1 MVDKRFI
8 VGIDLGTTNSAVSYV
23 DLESGERLPAAI
35 RLFSIPQLNAP
46 GEVSSQDI
54 LPSFLYLPGGHEID
68 PEAVRLPWSTPVAEG
83 FVGLFAR
90 EQGARVPK
98 RLVSSAKSWLCHGRV
113 DRRAAVLPW
122 GVDEGLPRV
131 SPVAATAAYLR
142 HIREAWNHRNGKDE
156 ALLLEDQS
164 VVVTV
169 PASFDEVARDLTV
182 EAAESAGIP
191 KFLLLEEPLA
201 VFYSWLVRHEADWH
215 EQVHPGELVL
225 VCDVGGGTTDFTLIT
240 LREKE
245 GVPEFER
252 IAVGDHLILG
262 GDNMD
267 LALARLAEGRMQR
280 GGKTA
285 PLQLHRWQAL
295 CHRCRMAKEEI
306 LSGDAESRD
315 ITLVGEGRRVIG
327 GTLTTA
333 LEREEVEHLILDGF
347 FPLVTPDEDLSE
359 RQRRGMTEL
368 GLPYAQDPAVTR
380 HLIRFLER
388 HRQDIAQASER
399 EMPYPDL
406 ILFNGGALKPGIIRD
421 RIRQAIRS
429 RFRLVDEGVPRV
441 LENPH
446 LDLAVAIGASYYGLV
461 KAGHGVRVGSGSPR
475 AYYLGLGA
483 ASGSGAQESA
493 GGKAICLIERGMHE
507 GADIRVP
514 DRRFEVLANQPVHFQ
529 LFSSSFRTGDHVGD
543 VIDVD
548 ETLTALPPIRTV
560 IQFGKKGR
568 ETALPVQVEASY
580 TEMGTL
586 AIWCRSL
593 LTEHRWR
600 LQFQLRDADA
610 AMPVADHAF
619 LEESIVEEALGVIRE
634 TFAGRGEGPAPER
647 LVKTLEEQIGKSKDR
662 WPLSVIRRFADA
674 LMECPDARERSPEYE
689 ARWLNLLGFC
699 LRPGF
704 GDALDEHRLQKVWR
718 FYNRGPFHANHP
730 QVRPEWW
737 CLWRRLAGGLTVA
750 QQRQVAID
758 FAALVRPKKKKDQK
772 KLPSQEHLELWMAL
786 ANMERLAIP
795 DKEFWAR
802 ALLDG
807 FNPKS
812 VKPQYWWALA
822 RITAR
827 EPLYGPVD
835 RVVPPKAVAAVVD
848 TILASAWRNP
858 KPVGAALAQMG
869 RLTGDRTRDLDPDVI
884 ARMTAWLEPHDWAS
898 DWIRCLREVIPLAE
912 QEEEALFGE
921 ALPAGIRLHQG

>member
-23 DLESGERLPAAI
+23 DLENGERLPAGI
-35 RLFSIPQLNAP
+35 HLFAIPQLNAP
-46 GEVSSQDI
+46 GEVLAQDI

-68 PEAVRLPWSTPVAEG
+68 PEAVRLPWHTPAAEG
-83 FVGLFAR
+83 LVGVFAR

-142 HIREAWNHRNGKDE
+142 HVREAWNHRWDYDE
-156 ALLLEDQS
+156 ALLLEGQN

-201 VFYSWLVRHEADWH
+201 VFYSWLVRHENDWH
-215 EQVHPGELVL
+215 ERVRPGELVL

-267 LALARLAEGRMQR
+267 LALARIAEGRMQR
-280 GGKTA
+280 GGRAA

-295 CHRCRMAKEEI
+295 CHQCRSAKEEI
-306 LSGDAESRD
+306 LSGDAPSRS

-327 GTLTTA
+327 GTLSTS
-333 LEREEVEHLILDGF
+333 LDREEIERVILDGF
-347 FPLVTPDEDLSE
+347 FPLVDPDEDLRE
-359 RQRRGMTEL
+359 PQRRGMTEL
-368 GLPYAQDPAVTR
+368 GLPYAQDPAITR

-388 HRQDIAQASER
+388 HREDIARASGR
-399 EMPYPDL
+399 ETPYPDL
-406 ILFNGGALKPGIIRD
+406 ILFNGGALKPAIIRD
-421 RIRQAIRS
+421 RIRQAVRC
-429 RFRLVDEGVPRV
+429 RFSLTDEGAPRV

-461 KAGHGVRVGSGSPR
+461 KVGRGVRVGSGSPR
-475 AYYLGLGA
+475 AYYLGLGTA
-483 ASGSGAQESA
+483 GRAEKDTE

-529 LFSSSFRTGDHVGD
+529 LFSSSFRSGDHIGD
-543 VIDVD
+543 VIEVD

-560 IQFGKKGR
+560 IQFGKKAR
-568 ETALPVQVEASY
+568 ETAIPVQVEASY

-600 LQFQLRDADA
+600 LQFQLREAEA
-610 AMPVADHAF
+610 AVPVADHAF
-619 LEESIVEEALGVIRE
+619 LEESVVEGALSVIEE
-634 TFAGRGEGPAPER
+634 TFTGTGQGPAPER

-674 LMECPDARERSPEYE
+674 LMECPDARERSSEVE
-689 ARWLNLLGFC
+689 SRWLNLLGFC

-704 GDALDEHRLQKVWR
+704 GDALDEHRLQKIWR
-718 FYNRGPFHANHP
+718 LYNRGPLHTNHP

-737 CLWRRLAGGLTVA
+737 CLWRRVAGGLSVA
-750 QQRQVAID
+750 QQRQVGID

-772 KLPSQEHLELWMAL
+772 KLPPQEHLELWMAL
-786 ANMERLAIP
+786 ANMERLPAA
-795 DKEFWAR
+795 DKELWAR
-802 ALLDG
+802 ILLEG

-835 RVVPPKAVAAVVD
+835 RVVPPRAVAAMVD
-848 TILASAWRNP
+848 TILATDWRNP

-869 RLTGDRTRDLDPDVI
+869 RLTGDRTRDLDPEVI
-884 ARMTAWLEPHDWAS
+884 ARMVAWLEPHEWAHE
-898 DWIRCLREVIPLAE
+898 WIRCLREVVPVAE